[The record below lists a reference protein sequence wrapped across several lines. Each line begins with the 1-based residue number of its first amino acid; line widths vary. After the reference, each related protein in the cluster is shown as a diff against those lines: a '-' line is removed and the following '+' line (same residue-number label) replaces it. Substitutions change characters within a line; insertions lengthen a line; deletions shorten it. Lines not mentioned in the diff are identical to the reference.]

1 LNKKHFLSSQV
12 PEPVRVEE
20 ESEDEEIITNPPTDG
35 ERVMTS
41 WPPRNPGGSGLMPK
55 PESVKKKEDDLNQ
68 KWEMPQPPTSAG
80 QQTPV
85 QKLPLNVQRMQ
96 TSSVKND
103 ESANPAKPSQP
114 TTTPQ
119 DNSKKHPKQ
128 IEKQQQDVGSSNQT
142 QATHDAQTQPRNS
155 KPTNE
160 GECRAH
166 GAESKVASS
175 APNSQQ
181 SHDNQTL
188 QANQS
193 NQNNEGNEPVAKD
206 LATAT
211 TPPRNRGLSGGT
223 PKGSPSKFDVDQMP
237 VYCLDSQYQN
247 VSFQMPTEFEH
258 RIFNPPVPMAT
269 IDHASSMAIGKIGE
283 EIVFRYFHIFYK
295 DSIKAGEIEIVWLNE
310 EEETGQP
317 YDLIVKHH
325 PIQVEEVQPQKKKK
339 KKKDQSSG
347 NKQQQ
352 HPDIYIEVKTTVAN
366 EEKQFEISSQQLKFA
381 IEHGPNFHLYRVS
394 GLATQP
400 EFRLRSLKNLA
411 NHMDKKAVKMYMV
424 L

>member
-211 TPPRNRGLSGGT
+211 TPPRNRGLSGET

-295 DSIKAGEIEIVWLNE
+295 DSIKAGE
-310 EEETGQP
+310 
-317 YDLIVKHH
+317 
-325 PIQVEEVQPQKKKK
+325 